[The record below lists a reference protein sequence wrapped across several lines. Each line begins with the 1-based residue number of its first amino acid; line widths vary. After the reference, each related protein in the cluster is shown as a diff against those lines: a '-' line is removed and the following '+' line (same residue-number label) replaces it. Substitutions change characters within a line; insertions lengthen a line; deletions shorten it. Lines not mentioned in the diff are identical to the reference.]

1 MQQFVDEVIDVEERY
16 DPYDRSIQLVPVVK
30 QERGALR
37 WLGDAIFNGL
47 ENFKNNIAPDI
58 DELSRRVA
66 ERRQGRGG
74 GLKGHQPIPGH
85 PNRSPLMR

>member
-74 GLKGHQPIPGH
+74 GGRPQK
-85 PNRSPLMR
+85 SPPHSKSP